1 MSKYELWAQRIAD
14 CQASGL
20 SQRAYCQQQG
30 LAISTFYVWLRKLRQ
45 SSQEP
50 AKDYAAFLPVVIQ
63 PKPPLCPTTI
73 AINTN
78 GLAFDCSV
86 EQLAQLITALNRH
99 A

>member
-14 CQASGL
+14 CQTSGL
-20 SQRAYCQQQG
+20 SQRAYCQQHG
-30 LAISTFYVWLRKLRQ
+30 LATSTFYVWLRKLRH
-45 SSQEP
+45 SNQEP
-50 AKDYAAFLPVVIQ
+50 TKDYAAFLPVVIQ
-63 PKPPLCPTTI
+63 SKPPLCPSTI

-86 EQLAQLITALNRH
+86 EQLAQLITALSRY